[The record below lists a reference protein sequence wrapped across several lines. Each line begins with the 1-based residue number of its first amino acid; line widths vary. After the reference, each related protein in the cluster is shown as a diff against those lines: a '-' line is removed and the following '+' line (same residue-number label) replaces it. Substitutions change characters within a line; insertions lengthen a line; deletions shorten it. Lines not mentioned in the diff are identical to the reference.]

1 MQITL
6 EQYERIQSYLDSIMT
21 PQEENNFLAELNR
34 SPSLKESFDFEK
46 ELRQNLTSIQDK
58 KNLFEKDSNYYE
70 TEKSVEDANSIRSL
84 IEKAGNEWE
93 EENRKSMDITRPI
106 INSKPGQHKTKI
118 LNMRSWI
125 GIAAAACIILAV
137 AGLVWFMPESSNPHS
152 IAKTND
158 TSSAKK
164 NTNTNI
170 TKTISGDSLK
180 NINSET
186 KKFNG
191 NASFKKYY
199 AKDMSNPEMP
209 DLLAMVP
216 ANYQKGNYS
225 YNESLDLGNVP
236 NTRGASNDINSKQNI
251 LQLGHYYKGL
261 AYIETNDGKKSIENF
276 RWVVDSAQSPQLKI
290 KAQWY
295 LALIYLKENN
305 TKSAL
310 PLLSSLS
317 KNSDRVQYHKQATE
331 LLEALNRQEEK

>member
-6 EQYERIQSYLDSIMT
+6 EQYERIQSYLDGTMT

-34 SPSLKESFDFEK
+34 YPSLKESFDFEK

-70 TEKSVEDANSIRSL
+70 TDKSVDDANSIRRL
-84 IEKAGNEWE
+84 IEKAGDEWE
-93 EENRKSMDITRPI
+93 EENKKSTNITRLISDNRLRP
-106 INSKPGQHKTKI
+106 HKTKI
-118 LNMRSWI
+118 INLRSWVT
-125 GIAAAACIILAV
+125 IATAACVVLAV
-137 AGLVWFMPESSNPHS
+137 AGLMLFWPKLATQPP
-152 IAKTND
+152 IAKTID

-164 NTNTNI
+164 STNNDI
-170 TKTISGDSLK
+170 TKITPGDSIK

-199 AKDMSNPEMP
+199 AKDMSNPQMP

-225 YNESLDLGNVP
+225 YNERLELDKVP

-261 AYIETNDGKKSIENF
+261 AYIETNDYKKSIENL
-276 RWVVDSAQSPQLKI
+276 RWVIDSAQSPQLKI
-290 KAQWY
+290 KAEWY

-305 TKSAL
+305 TKKAL
-310 PLLSSLS
+310 TLLFSLL
-317 KNSDRVQYHKQATE
+317 KNSVHVQYHKQATE
-331 LLEALNRQEEK
+331 LLETLNTQKQK